1 MKENYTFRL
10 DYTTELP
17 QVSIS
22 GGNRSWNTYA
32 AKGNETVYIKND
44 NSEFTVENVIS
55 DTSVNVPLRAYVLI
69 GKSIKLKL
77 QYSSHYSKETVSDM
91 LGRFVNIAEN
101 GIENQL
107 IRNIK
112 LLRKEYV

>member
-1 MKENYTFRL
+1 MPAIENIVGAPK
-10 DYTTELP
+10 DYFEQIP
-17 QVSIS
+17 
-22 GGNRSWNTYA
+22 YA
-32 AKGNETVYIKND
+32 KTLTLVQYPVEKSD